1 MALSAETDRVVPRRA
16 GEGAVV
22 VVIPTL
28 NEEASIGEVVRRL
41 PRALVRRVIVADGGS
56 SDATALRAKTAG
68 ADVVGAGSG
77 YGRACLTAAVAADD
91 ADILVFMDG
100 DGADD
105 PASIAALVEPIRAG
119 SSDFVIGSR
128 ARGER
133 EPGSIAWHQLA
144 AGRLAGF
151 GMRLLYG
158 VRYTDMCAFRAIRRD
173 VLLALGMREMTYGWN
188 IEMQMRA
195 ARAGL
200 RILEIPV
207 DYHRRSG
214 GTSKVAGSLRGTLR
228 AGARIV
234 ATFVRVAA
242 QPMPRP
248 PRASDWRKVA
258 GALLLGLFIL
268 LAPALAQARDLVVYG
283 EPTLEKTLRA
293 IGQLWQARTGT
304 RVNVFV
310 APSDLSFA
318 QIDRGAR
325 CDVILALAGAVTD
338 DAARRK
344 TIDAGTVR
352 PVVRNGLVL
361 VGNRDAGPASATPAD
376 LSRFVAGKKLAIS
389 NPDRDV
395 AGAYAVDILRKL
407 GIAVDDDNKSV
418 AVAESSAGVVDLLA
432 TGKAQLG
439 IVYATDAAGQPG
451 FKLALPLSGFGHP
464 PIDYVA
470 AAASDPKSDTRPFLA
485 FLQSPEAKATFR
497 SSGLQAIDEQ
507 VGAQR

>member
-1 MALSAETDRVVPRRA
+1 MTVAADTDRVVRRQA
-16 GEGAVV
+16 GEGTVAVV
-22 VVIPTL
+22 VPTL

-41 PRALVRRVIVADGGS
+41 PRDLVRRVIVADGGS
-56 SDATALRAKTAG
+56 SDATVLRAKNAG
-68 ADVVGAGSG
+68 ADVIDAGRG
-77 YGRACLTAAVAADD
+77 YGRACLAATMAAED

-105 PASIAALVEPIRAG
+105 VGSIAALVEPIRSG
-119 SSDFVIGSR
+119 RCDFVIGSR
-128 ARGER
+128 ARGKR
-133 EPGSIAWHQLA
+133 EPGSIAWHQIA
-144 AGRLAGF
+144 AGRIAGF

-173 VLLALGMREMTYGWN
+173 VLLGLGMRELTYGWN

-234 ATFVRVAA
+234 ATFVRVATQTA
-242 QPMPRP
+242 PRES
-248 PRASDWRKVA
+248 RANGWRKA
-258 GALLLGLFIL
+258 SGALLLGLFIL

-283 EPTLEKTLRA
+283 EPTLERA
-293 IGQLWQARTGT
+293 LKSVGQLWQARSGT

-325 CDVILALAGAVTD
+325 CDVIFALAGAVTD
-338 DAARRK
+338 EAARRK
-344 TIDAGTVR
+344 TIGAGTLRRVL
-352 PVVRNGLVL
+352 RNGLVL
-361 VGNRDAGPASATPAD
+361 VGNRDAGPANASPAD
-376 LSRFVAGKKLAIS
+376 LSRLMAGKKLAIS
-389 NPDRDV
+389 NPDRDI
-395 AGAYAVDILRKL
+395 AGTYAVDILRKL
-407 GIAVDDDNKSV
+407 GIVADDNNRDV
-418 AVAESSAGVVDLLA
+418 AVAESSAGVVSLLA
-432 TGKAQLG
+432 TGKARLG

-451 FKLALPLSGFGHP
+451 FKLAVPLTELGHP
-464 PIDYVA
+464 GRADAHEI
-470 AAASDPKSDTRPFLA
+470 
-485 FLQSPEAKATFR
+485 E
-497 SSGLQAIDEQ
+497 E
-507 VGAQR
+507 